1 MRENRKVL
9 RSLSWNVLAARFW
22 DNKTWLNRW
31 WCFKMFESPEIY
43 KRSLEW
49 FRKLTV
55 NKIMTLHAASGKFI
69 FTQGA
74 TFQNKVDTWQKWSYT
89 LEPMRYSRCLIVK
102 YINFMCLTR
111 RKFPKKELCYDFHSA
126 VKYDKAAMC

>member
-1 MRENRKVL
+1 
-9 RSLSWNVLAARFW
+9 
-22 DNKTWLNRW
+22 
-31 WCFKMFESPEIY
+31 MFESPEIY

-74 TFQNKVDTWQKWSYT
+74 TFQNKVDTWQK
-89 LEPMRYSRCLIVK
+89 
-102 YINFMCLTR
+102 
-111 RKFPKKELCYDFHSA
+111 
-126 VKYDKAAMC
+126 